1 MINGF
6 LLLFV
11 HVEPPE
17 APDAAEPSR
26 TFQSPRLFTQAAQG
40 PPFKAYF
47 DGQTPY
53 RDRQVLT
60 ETGQR
65 PKTET
70 TTKPVRKTETVE
82 RDREG
87 LT

>member
-1 MINGF
+1 MINGL

-11 HVEPPE
+11 RVEPPE

-26 TFQSPRLFTQAAQG
+26 TFQSPRAFTQAAQG

-47 DGQTPY
+47 DGQRLY
-53 RDRQVLT
+53 RDHQVLT

-65 PKTET
+65 LLTET
-70 TTKPVRKTETVE
+70 ATEPVRETETVKCFRE
-82 RDREG
+82 RQS
-87 LT
+87 

>member
-1 MINGF
+1 MINGL

-11 HVEPPE
+11 RVGPPE

-26 TFQSPRLFTQAAQG
+26 TFQSPNVFTQAAQG

-47 DGQTPY
+47 DGQRLY

-65 PKTET
+65 PKKET
-70 TTKPVRKTETVE
+70 TTTPVRKTQTVE
-82 RDREG
+82 RVKEG

>member
-1 MINGF
+1 MC
-6 LLLFV
+6 V
-11 HVEPPE
+11 CVRVEPPE
-17 APDAAEPSR
+17 ATDAAEPSR
-26 TFQSPRLFTQAAQG
+26 TFQSPKAFTQAAQG
-40 PPFKAYF
+40 PPFKTYF
-47 DGQTPY
+47 DEQRLY

-82 RDREG
+82 RGEEG

>member
-1 MINGF
+1 MINAL

-11 HVEPPE
+11 RVEPPA
-17 APDAAEPSR
+17 APDAAEPLR
-26 TFQSPRLFTQAAQG
+26 TFQSPRAFTQAAQG

-47 DGQTPY
+47 DGQRLY

-60 ETGQR
+60 ETRQR

-82 RDREG
+82 RVKEG

>member
-26 TFQSPRLFTQAAQG
+26 TFQSPRAFTQAAQG
-40 PPFKAYF
+40 PPFKTYF
-47 DGQTPY
+47 DEQRLY

-60 ETGQR
+60 ETRQRLLTETPSKLVRKKQR
-65 PKTET
+65 PS
-70 TTKPVRKTETVE
+70 
-82 RDREG
+82 DALEG
-87 LT
+87 LV

>member
-1 MINGF
+1 MINAL

-11 HVEPPE
+11 RVEPAE

-26 TFQSPRLFTQAAQG
+26 TFQSPRVFTQATQG
-40 PPFKAYF
+40 SPFRTYF
-47 DGQTPY
+47 DGQRLY

-60 ETGQR
+60 ETRQR

-82 RDREG
+82 RVKEG